1 MIGKSIAALLHPGVI
16 GWRRYCCG
24 LQDRGHHSRSSRGP
38 KNFLPEQLSQNR
50 QALERFR
57 RHIPLFRI
65 FDDEVK
71 RSVRVEKQLS
81 LFQRGERPVALI
93 DGGIDEHAG
102 HEIALG

>member
-1 MIGKSIAALLHPGVI
+1 MGGRGIAVVCKTEDTTLGRHVAL
-16 GWRRYCCG
+16 
-24 LQDRGHHSRSSRGP
+24 
-38 KNFLPEQLSQNR
+38 NFLHKQLSQNR
-50 QALERFR
+50 QALERFQ

-81 LFQRGERPVALI
+81 LFKRGERPVALI

-102 HEIALG
+102 RQIAFG

>member
-1 MIGKSIAALLHPGVI
+1 MVCKTEDTTLGRHVAL
-16 GWRRYCCG
+16 
-24 LQDRGHHSRSSRGP
+24 
-38 KNFLPEQLSQNR
+38 NFLPERLSQNR
-50 QALERFR
+50 QALERFQ

-102 HEIALG
+102 RQIAFG